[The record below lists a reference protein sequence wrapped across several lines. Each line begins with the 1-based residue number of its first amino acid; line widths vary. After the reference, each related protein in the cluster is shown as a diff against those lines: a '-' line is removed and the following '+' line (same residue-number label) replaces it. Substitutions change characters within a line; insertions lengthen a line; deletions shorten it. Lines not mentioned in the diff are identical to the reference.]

1 MIVEIL
7 TPNCAVD
14 NNQNSEMLQI
24 NSEKDKKER

>member
-1 MIVEIL
+1 MMVEIL
-7 TPNCAVD
+7 APNYAVD